1 MIDLLVNVTRTGVI
15 VFWFAMM
22 LSLVS
27 VIPKPYGP
35 VVVGLGCL
43 VLVIHLLQYLFV
55 KSKVTLPDGG
65 EISFVKTMLFG
76 LTHWLPIVVNGRGTD
91 SER

>member
-1 MIDLLVNVTRTGVI
+1 MIELLVNITRTGVI
-15 VFWFAMM
+15 VFWFAMI

-27 VIPKPYGP
+27 VIPSPYGP
-35 VVVGLGCL
+35 VIVWLGCL
-43 VLVIHLLQYLFV
+43 ILVIHLLQYLFV
-55 KSKVTLPDGG
+55 KSKVPLPDGS

-76 LTHWLPIVVNGRGTD
+76 LTHWLPMVVNGRGTD